1 MEVKFTIPGTPCGK
15 GRPKFSRQDNFIR
28 TYTPESTASYEN
40 LVKLYYQQNHKIT
53 LIGAIKVDIVAYF
66 SIPKSTSKKQ
76 RQLMLDGIVRP
87 TKKPDFDNIGKIIC
101 DALNKIAYDDD
112 SQIVE
117 ANIYK
122 VYADIPR
129 VEVTLT
135 EVVK

>member
-1 MEVKFTIPGTPCGK
+1 
-15 GRPKFSRQDNFIR
+15 
-28 TYTPESTASYEN
+28 
-40 LVKLYYQQNHKIT
+40 
-53 LIGAIKVDIVAYF
+53 
-66 SIPKSTSKKQ
+66 
-76 RQLMLDGIVRP
+76 MLDGIVRP